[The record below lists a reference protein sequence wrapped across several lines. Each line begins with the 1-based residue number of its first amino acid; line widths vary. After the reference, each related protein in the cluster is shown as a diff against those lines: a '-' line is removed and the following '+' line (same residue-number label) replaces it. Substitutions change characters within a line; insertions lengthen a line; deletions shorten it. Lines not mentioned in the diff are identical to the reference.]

1 MVTRHAAGRITLL
14 MALAA
19 VLLAVGCA
27 QHRASE
33 PTTPARSA
41 TPAPATQSA
50 TQVTPSPSPSPEA
63 TSTTP
68 VEPAIPQPCSD
79 ADLTVTAG
87 PVESVDTMRRV
98 VISFTNTSPELC
110 YLTGYPAADL
120 VTGGGG
126 VLVRVAKRPANAAP
140 RLELHPGEVGSADVQ
155 TSAVDTATGDPCG
168 RIGTLV
174 VTPPNN
180 VESRLLEINVPI
192 CDATISSVG

>member
-14 MALAA
+14 MPLAA

-27 QHRASE
+27 QDRASE
-33 PTTPARSA
+33 PTTPAQSA
-41 TPAPATQSA
+41 TPAPATQTS
-50 TQVTPSPSPSPEA
+50 TRPLPLPSPEA
-63 TSTTP
+63 TSTTA

-87 PVESVDTMRRV
+87 PVESVGTMRRV
-98 VISFTNTSPELC
+98 VISFTNSSSELC

-120 VTGGGG
+120 VAGGGG
-126 VLVRVAKRPANAAP
+126 VLVHVAKRPANAAP

-180 VESRLLEINVPI
+180 LESRVLETNMPI